1 MNEYLIIA
9 FWIIAA
15 FTLCMLVMKV
25 WGDGI
30 YMLVKNW
37 RVVTAVA
44 MVLVFVSL
52 ISLKHDNLQYEM
64 ASYVYS
70 AKTPDDVKIASTI
83 QQCKGFVQAKLEG
96 QETQDYRTI
105 SAGIINISNI
115 SYWEIC
121 ANTFGMNYWK
131 HDISINGNN
140 GGHLLCDAY
149 THATYRSSKVNAW
162 CDTVFA
168 SPRTE
173 DQKV

>member
-1 MNEYLIIA
+1 MDEYLIIA
-9 FWIIAA
+9 FWIAAA
-15 FTLCMLVMKV
+15 FTLCMVIMKV

-30 YMLVKNW
+30 YVLIKNW
-37 RVVTAVA
+37 RAAAVLSMA
-44 MVLVFVSL
+44 LVLVSL

-64 ASYVYS
+64 ASYVYH

-83 QQCKGFVQAKLEG
+83 EQCKSFVQAKMQG
-96 QETQDYRTI
+96 QQTQDYRTI

-131 HDISINGNN
+131 HDISINGQN
-140 GGHLLCDAY
+140 GGHLLCNAY
-149 THATYRSSKVNAW
+149 THATYRSGKVNAW